1 MSTYIDRDGERSL
14 DLVRRR
20 GPIGRRL
27 QIQVT
32 DRQYALLREE
42 ASRTSLPM
50 AELIRRA
57 VDAVYRPNS
66 RLRVGGVELSLGL
79 WHEPDAAAVGRRHRL
94 RRPRA

>member
-1 MSTYIDRDGERSL
+1 MDIDRDLE
-14 DLVRRR
+14 LVSRR

-32 DRQYALLREE
+32 DGQYVLLREE
-42 ASRTSLPM
+42 SSRTSLPM

-79 WHEPDAAAVGRRHRL
+79 WHEPDAAAVGRRNRL
-94 RRPRA
+94 RRPPS